1 MKVDSETSANKALT
15 KIDKAMKS
23 GDVNE
28 AQFGAMIDEIP
39 GTAQA
44 YILGSEKADSLLGE
58 VQPLE
63 TVGMNEYDVDYL
75 RHTTDIT
82 DAELNAMP
90 EMPNDND
97 INKAA

>member
-1 MKVDSETSANKALT
+1 MK
-15 KIDKAMKS
+15 
-23 GDVNE
+23 
-28 AQFGAMIDEIP
+28 MIDEIP

-44 YILGSEKADSLLGE
+44 YVLGSEKADALLPE

-90 EMPNDND
+90 EMPSDDD
-97 INKAA
+97 ISEAA